1 MKLVVCVIIDKEVD
15 ALLLVEQTLGR
26 GYWFPFDEV
35 KQSETRAVAAK
46 RITSKLCPYDFEV
59 VNVLKIRCSDLLPCL
74 PSTQTYYLITK
85 GRLARANGSNL
96 VNSIW
101 MSFERMKTAI
111 KNRELLG
118 LEPYYLLKNIL
129 ERQQVNGWDDFIS
142 GGQIF
147 EESILQ
153 FIDCKQPDPN
163 NQLIAS
169 PQEQLMGSAKFN
181 IKIQERIF
189 KEFYSYTFP
198 SEYMS
203 FQAFVEGMDNKL
215 STGEKIKIQAYFR
228 AFDAQQKSYLTYS
241 DYLLGLAAMD
251 PSTSH
256 GGAPAEQRCRY
267 IFRFYN
273 LKNTGSMTLEE
284 FRQVLFILKPNVL
297 NIRILNNENYNFN
310 RELHTDVY
318 TLRAG
323 KTNNDTPPNSEIL
336 SAFNSFNVQNNS
348 LLQLTDFLNSVGQLK
363 YRGTS
368 VLFRL
373 STNVQDLLRMC
384 RRYKDVKTDNQLD
397 RGQSNVNYE
406 IADHCVTLKKSGTL
420 AQVESLRS
428 MNRSDQLSTTTENAL
443 RNLPRSPSEEIFD
456 RKTVATD
463 IQDLLRFFEK
473 RDQTKD
479 ALMWTPSAFI
489 NLAKNVVSLC
499 REVREIIRRE
509 PRCVKLTS
517 PCYVL
522 GDIHGNY
529 QDLVCFEKSL
539 WRATPLLSPASFLFL
554 GDYVDRGIHGLEVII
569 YLLAAKYQCPKKV
582 ILLRGN
588 HEIRKVQQMF
598 SFFKECIGKFGDILG
613 KEVWDSINSVFDVL
627 PLAAVID
634 DKILCLHGG
643 IPSPTSCPG
652 DFISTVNDVVVPLID
667 PENESPLAWEIMWN
681 DPFSIDTNTIGQIP
695 NGANG
700 GFFNNTRRST
710 GNYFTCEALLAFLD
724 KNNFTHVIRA
734 HEVQQ
739 VGFKVQLSGRLLTV
753 FSSSHY
759 CGGTNEA
766 ATVLVDSA
774 KLRLIRLDTT

>member
-1 MKLVVCVIIDKEVD
+1 
-15 ALLLVEQTLGR
+15 
-26 GYWFPFDEV
+26 V
-35 KQSETRAVAAK
+35 KQSETRAIAAK

>member
-15 ALLLVEQTLGR
+15 ALLLVEQNLGR
-26 GYWFPFDEV
+26 GYWFPFDEI
-35 KQSETRAVAAK
+35 KPGETRALTAK
-46 RITSKLCPYDFEV
+46 RITSKICPYDFELI
-59 VNVLKIRCSDLLPCL
+59 NVIKIRCSDLLPCL
-74 PSTQTYYLITK
+74 PSTQTYYLATK
-85 GRLARANGSNL
+85 GRSMRGNASNL

-101 MSFERMKTAI
+101 MNVERMKTAI

-118 LEPYYLLKNIL
+118 LEPFYLLKTIL
-129 ERQQVNGWDDFIS
+129 ERQQANGWDDFVS

-147 EESILQ
+147 EEPILQ

-181 IKIQERIF
+181 AKLQERVF
-189 KEFYSYTFP
+189 KEFYSFTFP

-203 FQAFVEGMDNKL
+203 FQAFTEAMDNKL
-215 STGEKIKIQAYFR
+215 SSIEKTKIQAYFR

-273 LKNTGSMTLEE
+273 IKNNGNMSIDE
-284 FRQVLFILKPNVL
+284 F
-297 NIRILNNENYNFN
+297 
-310 RELHTDVY
+310 RELHNDVQ
-318 TLRAG
+318 TLKAG
-323 KTNNDTPPNSEIL
+323 KNNNDIPPSSEIL
-336 SAFNSFNVQNNS
+336 SAFNSFNVQTNNQ
-348 LLQLTDFLNSVGQLK
+348 LQLTDFLNSVGQLK

-373 STNVQDLLRMC
+373 NTNVQDLLRMC
-384 RRYKDVKTDNQLD
+384 KRYKDVKIDNQND
-397 RGQSNVNYE
+397 RSQSNSNYE

-420 AQVESLRS
+420 SQVESLRS

-456 RKTVATD
+456 RRTVATD

-479 ALMWTPSAFI
+479 ALVWTPNTFI

-499 REVREIIRRE
+499 KEVREIIRRE
-509 PRCVKLTS
+509 PRCLKLSS

-582 ILLRGN
+582 LLLRGN

-598 SFFKECIGKFGDILG
+598 SFYKECLGKFGDTLG
-613 KEVWDSINSVFDVL
+613 KEVWDGINSVFDVL

-634 DKILCLHGG
+634 DKILCVHGG
-643 IPSPTSCPG
+643 IPSPASCPG
-652 DFISTVNDVVVPLID
+652 DFVSSVNDIIVPLSE

-681 DPFSIDTNTIGQIP
+681 DPFSIDTNTAAQLPI
-695 NGANG
+695 GANG

-710 GNYFTCEALLAFLD
+710 GNYFTSEALMTFLE

-766 ATVLVDSA
+766 ATVLVDAA

>member
-15 ALLLVEQTLGR
+15 ALLLVEQSLGR
-26 GYWFPFDEV
+26 GYWFPFDEI
-35 KQSETRAVAAK
+35 KPGETRAITAK
-46 RITSKLCPYDFEV
+46 RIASKICPYDFEL
-59 VNVLKIRCSDLLPCL
+59 VNVIKVRCSDLLPCL
-74 PSTQTYYLITK
+74 PSTQTYYLLTK
-85 GRLARANGSNL
+85 GRLMRGNASNL

-101 MSFERMKTAI
+101 MNLERMKTAV

-118 LEPYYLLKNIL
+118 LEPFYLLKTVL
-129 ERQQVNGWDDFIS
+129 ERQQTNGWDDFIS

-147 EESILQ
+147 EEPILQ

-163 NQLIAS
+163 NQLVAS

-181 IKIQERIF
+181 IKLQERVF

-203 FQAFVEGMDNKL
+203 YQAFIEAMDNKL
-215 STGEKIKIQAYFR
+215 SSAEKVKMQAYFR

-273 LKNTGSMTLEE
+273 IKNNGNMSIDE
-284 FRQVLFILKPNVL
+284 F
-297 NIRILNNENYNFN
+297 
-310 RELHTDVY
+310 RELHSDVQN
-318 TLRAG
+318 LKAG
-323 KTNNDTPPNSEIL
+323 KANNDVPPYSEIL
-336 SAFNSFNVQNNS
+336 SAFNSFNVQTNNQ
-348 LLQLTDFLNSVGQLK
+348 LQLTDFLNSVGQLK

-373 STNVQDLLRMC
+373 ATNVQDLLRMC
-384 RRYKDVKTDNQLD
+384 KRYKDVKADNQND
-397 RGQSNVNYE
+397 RAQSNFNYE

-428 MNRSDQLSTTTENAL
+428 MNRSDQLSTTTEYAL
-443 RNLPRSPSEEIFD
+443 RNIPRSPSEEIFD
-456 RKTVATD
+456 RRTVATD

-473 RDQTKD
+473 RDQSKD
-479 ALMWTPSAFI
+479 ALVWTPSIFI
-489 NLAKNVVSLC
+489 NLAKNVVTLC
-499 REVREIIRRE
+499 KEVRDIFRRE
-509 PRCVKLTS
+509 PRCLKISS

-582 ILLRGN
+582 LLLRGN

-598 SFFKECIGKFGDILG
+598 SFYKECMSKFGDTLG
-613 KEVWDSINSVFDVL
+613 KEVWDAINSVFDVL

-634 DKILCLHGG
+634 DKILCVHGG
-643 IPSPTSCPG
+643 IPSPVSCPG
-652 DFISTVNDVVVPLID
+652 DFVFAVNDIAVPLSD

-681 DPFSIDTNTIGQIP
+681 DPFSIDTNAAAQLPIGV
-695 NGANG
+695 NG

-710 GNYFTCEALLAFLD
+710 GNYFTSEALMTFLE

-766 ATVLVDSA
+766 ATVLVDAA

>member
-284 FRQVLFILKPNVL
+284 F
-297 NIRILNNENYNFN
+297 

>member
-15 ALLLVEQTLGR
+15 ALLLVEQSLGR
-26 GYWFPFDEV
+26 GYWFPFDEI
-35 KQSETRAVAAK
+35 KPGETRAITAK
-46 RITSKLCPYDFEV
+46 RIASKICPYDFELI
-59 VNVLKIRCSDLLPCL
+59 NVIKVRCSDLLPCL
-74 PSTQTYYLITK
+74 PSTQTYYLLTK
-85 GRLARANGSNL
+85 GRLMRGNASNL

-101 MSFERMKTAI
+101 MNLERMKTAV

-118 LEPYYLLKNIL
+118 LEPFYLLKTVL
-129 ERQQVNGWDDFIS
+129 DRQQTNGWDDFIS

-147 EESILQ
+147 EEPILQ

-163 NQLIAS
+163 NQLVAS

-181 IKIQERIF
+181 IKLQERIF

-203 FQAFVEGMDNKL
+203 YQAFTEAMDNKL
-215 STGEKIKIQAYFR
+215 SSAEKVKMQAYFR

-273 LKNTGSMTLEE
+273 IKNNGNMSIDE
-284 FRQVLFILKPNVL
+284 F
-297 NIRILNNENYNFN
+297 
-310 RELHTDVY
+310 RELHSDVQN
-318 TLRAG
+318 LKAG
-323 KTNNDTPPNSEIL
+323 KANNDVPPYSEIL
-336 SAFNSFNVQNNS
+336 SAFNSFNVQTNNQ
-348 LLQLTDFLNSVGQLK
+348 LQLTDFLNSVGQLK

-373 STNVQDLLRMC
+373 ATNVQDLLRMC
-384 RRYKDVKTDNQLD
+384 KRYKDVKADNQHD
-397 RGQSNVNYE
+397 RTQSNLNYE

-428 MNRSDQLSTTTENAL
+428 MNRSDQLSTTTEYAL
-443 RNLPRSPSEEIFD
+443 RNIPRSPSEEIFD
-456 RKTVATD
+456 RRTVATD

-473 RDQTKD
+473 RDQSKD
-479 ALMWTPSAFI
+479 ALVWTPSIFI
-489 NLAKNVVSLC
+489 NLAKNVVTLC
-499 REVREIIRRE
+499 KEVRDIFRRE
-509 PRCVKLTS
+509 PRCLKMSS

-582 ILLRGN
+582 LLLRGN

-598 SFFKECIGKFGDILG
+598 SFYKECMSKFGDTLG
-613 KEVWDSINSVFDVL
+613 KEVWDAINSVFDVL

-634 DKILCLHGG
+634 DKILCVHGG
-643 IPSPTSCPG
+643 IPSPVSCPG
-652 DFISTVNDVVVPLID
+652 DFVSAVNDIAVPLSD

-681 DPFSIDTNTIGQIP
+681 DPFSIDTNAAAQLPIGM
-695 NGANG
+695 NG

-710 GNYFTCEALLAFLD
+710 GNYFTSEALMTFLE

-766 ATVLVDSA
+766 ATVLVDAA

>member
-1 MKLVVCVIIDKEVD
+1 MKLVVCIIIDKEVD
-15 ALLLVEQTLGR
+15 ALLLVEQSLGR
-26 GYWFPFDEV
+26 GYWFPFDEI
-35 KQSETRAVAAK
+35 KQGETRALAAK
-46 RITSKLCPYDFEV
+46 RITSKLCPYDFEL

-85 GRLARANGSNL
+85 GRSVARANGTNL

-101 MSFERMKTAI
+101 MNFERMKTAI
-111 KNRELLG
+111 KNREFLG

-181 IKIQERIF
+181 TKLQERIF
-189 KEFYSYTFP
+189 KEFYSFTFP

-203 FQAFVEGMDNKL
+203 FQAFVEAMDNKL
-215 STGEKIKIQAYFR
+215 STTEKTKIQAYFR

-241 DYLLGLAAMD
+241 DYLLG
-251 PSTSH
+251 
-256 GGAPAEQRCRY
+256 APAEQRCRY

-273 LKNTGSMTLEE
+273 LKNNGNMSIEE
-284 FRQVLFILKPNVL
+284 F
-297 NIRILNNENYNFN
+297 
-310 RELHTDVY
+310 RELHTDVQN
-318 TLRAG
+318 LKAG
-323 KTNNDTPPNSEIL
+323 KANNDAPLYSEVV
-336 SAFNSFNVQNNS
+336 SAFNSFNVQANN

-373 STNVQDLLRMC
+373 NTSVQDLLRMC
-384 RRYKDVKTDNQLD
+384 KRYKDVKTDNLND
-397 RGQSNVNYE
+397 RAQTTVNYE

-420 AQVESLRS
+420 SQVESLRS

-443 RNLPRSPSEEIFD
+443 KNLPRSPSEEIFD
-456 RKTVATD
+456 RRTVATD
-463 IQDLLRFFEK
+463 TQDLLRFFEK

-479 ALMWTPSAFI
+479 ALMWTPSTFI
-489 NLAKNVVSLC
+489 NLAKNVVNLC
-499 REVREIIRRE
+499 REVRDIIRRE
-509 PRCVKLTS
+509 PRCLKLAS

-582 ILLRGN
+582 LLLRGN

-598 SFFKECIGKFGDILG
+598 SFYKECLGKFGDILG
-613 KEVWDSINSVFDVL
+613 KEVWDAINGVFDVL

-634 DKILCLHGG
+634 DKILCVHGG
-643 IPSPTSCPG
+643 IPSPTSCSG
-652 DFISTVNDVVVPLID
+652 DFVSTVNDIIVPLSD

-681 DPFSIDTNTIGQIP
+681 DPFSIDTNTVAQLPI
-695 NGANG
+695 GANA

-710 GNYFTCEALLAFLD
+710 GNYFTCEALMAFLD
-724 KNNFTHVIRA
+724 KNNFSYVIRA

-774 KLRLIRLDTT
+774 KLRLIRLDTA

>member
-1 MKLVVCVIIDKEVD
+1 MKLVICVIIDKEVD
-15 ALLLVEQTLGR
+15 SLLLVEQNLGR
-26 GYWFPFDEV
+26 GYWFPFDEI
-35 KQSETRAVAAK
+35 KTGETRAIAAK
-46 RITSKLCPYDFEV
+46 RITSKICPYDFEL
-59 VNVLKIRCSDLLPCL
+59 VNILKIRCSDLLPCL
-74 PSTQTYYLITK
+74 PSTQTYYLLTK
-85 GRLARANGSNL
+85 GRLIRGNATNL

-101 MSFERMKTAI
+101 MNFERMKSAV

-118 LEPYYLLKNIL
+118 LEPFYLLKSIL

-147 EESILQ
+147 EEPILQ
-153 FIDCKQPDPN
+153 FIECKQPDPN

-181 IKIQERIF
+181 IKLQERIF

-203 FQAFVEGMDNKL
+203 FQAFVEAMDNKI
-215 STGEKIKIQAYFR
+215 STSEKSKLQAYFR

-241 DYLLGLAAMD
+241 DYLIGLAAMD

-273 LKNTGSMTLEE
+273 IKNNGNMSIEE
-284 FRQVLFILKPNVL
+284 FR
-297 NIRILNNENYNFN
+297 
-310 RELHTDVY
+310 ELHADVQN
-318 TLRAG
+318 LKAG
-323 KTNNDTPPNSEIL
+323 KTNNDVPPYSEVL
-336 SAFNSFNVQNNS
+336 SAFNSFNVQMNNQ
-348 LLQLTDFLNSVGQLK
+348 LQLTDFLNSVGQLK

-373 STNVQDLLRMC
+373 GTNVQDLLRMC
-384 RRYKDVKTDNQLD
+384 KRYKDVKADNQND
-397 RGQSNVNYE
+397 RIQTNTNYE

-420 AQVESLRS
+420 SQVESLRS
-428 MNRSDQLSTTTENAL
+428 MNRSDQLSTTTEHAL

-456 RKTVATD
+456 RRTVATD

-479 ALMWTPSAFI
+479 ALMWTPNTFI
-489 NLAKNVVSLC
+489 NLAKNVVNLC
-499 REVREIIRRE
+499 KEVREIIRRE
-509 PRCVKLTS
+509 PRCLKLAS

-569 YLLAAKYQCPKKV
+569 YLLAAKFQCPKKV
-582 ILLRGN
+582 LLLRGN

-598 SFFKECIGKFGDILG
+598 SFFKECIGKFGDTLG
-613 KEVWDSINSVFDVL
+613 KEVWDAINSVFDVL

-643 IPSPTSCPG
+643 IPSPMSCPG
-652 DFISTVNDVVVPLID
+652 DFISTVNDIIVPLSE
-667 PENESPLAWEIMWN
+667 PESESPLAWEIMWN
-681 DPFSIDTNTIGQIP
+681 DPFSIDTNTVAQLP
-695 NGANG
+695 TGANG

-710 GNYFTCEALLAFLD
+710 GNYFTSEALMTFLD

>member
-1 MKLVVCVIIDKEVD
+1 MKLVVCVIIDKEAD
-15 ALLLVEQTLGR
+15 ALLLVEQNLGR
-26 GYWFPFDEV
+26 GYWFPFDEI
-35 KQSETRAVAAK
+35 KSSETRALAAK
-46 RITSKLCPYDFEV
+46 RITSKICPYDFEL
-59 VNVLKIRCSDLLPCL
+59 VNVIKIRCSDLLPCL
-74 PSTQTYYLITK
+74 PSTQTYYLLTK
-85 GRLARANGSNL
+85 GRLNRGNGSTL

-101 MSFERMKTAI
+101 MNFERMKTAV

-118 LEPYYLLKNIL
+118 LEPFYLLKTII
-129 ERQQVNGWDDFIS
+129 ERQQANGWDDFIS

-147 EESILQ
+147 EEPILQ

-181 IKIQERIF
+181 TKLQERIF

-203 FQAFVEGMDNKL
+203 YQAFTEAMDNKL
-215 STGEKIKIQAYFR
+215 STVEKTKMQAYFR

-273 LKNTGSMTLEE
+273 IKNNGNMSVEE
-284 FRQVLFILKPNVL
+284 FR
-297 NIRILNNENYNFN
+297 
-310 RELHTDVY
+310 ELHADVQN
-318 TLRAG
+318 LKAG
-323 KTNNDTPPNSEIL
+323 KTNNDAPPYSEIL
-336 SAFNSFNVQNNS
+336 SAFNSFNVQTNNQ
-348 LLQLTDFLNSVGQLK
+348 LQLTDFLNSVGQLK

-384 RRYKDVKTDNQLD
+384 KRYKDVKTDNQSD
-397 RGQSNVNYE
+397 RNQTNAVYE

-420 AQVESLRS
+420 SQVESLRS
-428 MNRSDQLSTTTENAL
+428 MNRSDQLSTTTEHAL

-456 RKTVATD
+456 RRTVATD

-479 ALMWTPSAFI
+479 ALVWTPSTFI
-489 NLAKNVVSLC
+489 NLAKNVISLC
-499 REVREIIRRE
+499 KEVREIIRRE
-509 PRCVKLTS
+509 PRCLKISS

-554 GDYVDRGIHGLEVII
+554 GDYVDRGVHGLEVII
-569 YLLAAKYQCPKKV
+569 YLLAAKFQCPKKV
-582 ILLRGN
+582 LLLRGN

-598 SFFKECIGKFGDILG
+598 SFYKECLGKFGDTLG
-613 KEVWDSINSVFDVL
+613 KEVWDAINTVFDVL

-643 IPSPTSCPG
+643 IPSPTACPG
-652 DFISTVNDVVVPLID
+652 DFVSTVNDIIVPLSE
-667 PENESPLAWEIMWN
+667 PESESSLAWEIMWN
-681 DPFSIDTNTIGQIP
+681 DPFSIDTNTAAQIP
-695 NGANG
+695 SGATG
-700 GFFNNTRRST
+700 GFFPNTRRST
-710 GNYFTCEALLAFLD
+710 GNYFTGEALMAFLE

-734 HEVQQ
+734 HEVVQ

>member
-35 KQSETRAVAAK
+35 KQSETRAIAAK

-284 FRQVLFILKPNVL
+284 F
-297 NIRILNNENYNFN
+297 

>member
-15 ALLLVEQTLGR
+15 ALLLVEQSLGR
-26 GYWFPFDEV
+26 GYWFPFDEI
-35 KQSETRAVAAK
+35 KPGETRAITAK
-46 RITSKLCPYDFEV
+46 RIASKICPYDFEL
-59 VNVLKIRCSDLLPCL
+59 VNVIKVRCSDLLPCL
-74 PSTQTYYLITK
+74 PSTQTYYLLTK
-85 GRLARANGSNL
+85 GRLMRGNASNL

-101 MSFERMKTAI
+101 MNLERMKTAV

-118 LEPYYLLKNIL
+118 LEPFYLLKTVL
-129 ERQQVNGWDDFIS
+129 ERQQTNGWDDFIS

-147 EESILQ
+147 EEPILQ

-163 NQLIAS
+163 NQLVAS

-181 IKIQERIF
+181 IKLQERVF

-203 FQAFVEGMDNKL
+203 YQAFIEAMDNKL
-215 STGEKIKIQAYFR
+215 SSAEKVKMQAYFR

-256 GGAPAEQRCRY
+256 GAPAEQRCRY

-273 LKNTGSMTLEE
+273 IKNNGNMSIDE
-284 FRQVLFILKPNVL
+284 F
-297 NIRILNNENYNFN
+297 
-310 RELHTDVY
+310 RELHSDVQN
-318 TLRAG
+318 LKAG
-323 KTNNDTPPNSEIL
+323 KANNDVPPYSEIL
-336 SAFNSFNVQNNS
+336 SAFNSFNVQTNNQ
-348 LLQLTDFLNSVGQLK
+348 LQLTDFLNSVGQLK

-373 STNVQDLLRMC
+373 ATNVQDLLRMC
-384 RRYKDVKTDNQLD
+384 KRYKDVKADNQND
-397 RGQSNVNYE
+397 RAQSNFNYE

-428 MNRSDQLSTTTENAL
+428 MNRSDQLSTTTEYAL
-443 RNLPRSPSEEIFD
+443 RNIPRSPSEEIFD
-456 RKTVATD
+456 RRTVATD

-473 RDQTKD
+473 RDQSKD
-479 ALMWTPSAFI
+479 ALVWTPSIFI
-489 NLAKNVVSLC
+489 NLAKNVVTLC
-499 REVREIIRRE
+499 KEVRDIFRRE
-509 PRCVKLTS
+509 PRCLKISS

-582 ILLRGN
+582 LLLRGN

-598 SFFKECIGKFGDILG
+598 SFYKECMSKFGDTLG
-613 KEVWDSINSVFDVL
+613 KEVWDAINSVFDVL

-634 DKILCLHGG
+634 DKILCVHGG
-643 IPSPTSCPG
+643 IPSPVSCPG
-652 DFISTVNDVVVPLID
+652 DFVFAVNDIAVPLSD

-681 DPFSIDTNTIGQIP
+681 DPFSIDTNAAAQLPIGV
-695 NGANG
+695 NG

-710 GNYFTCEALLAFLD
+710 GNYFTSEALMTFLE

-766 ATVLVDSA
+766 ATVLVDAA

>member
-1 MKLVVCVIIDKEVD
+1 MKLVVCIIIDKEVD
-15 ALLLVEQTLGR
+15 ALLLVEQSLGR
-26 GYWFPFDEV
+26 GYWFPFDEI
-35 KQSETRAVAAK
+35 KQGETRALAAK
-46 RITSKLCPYDFEV
+46 RITSKLCPYDFEL

-85 GRLARANGSNL
+85 GRSARANGTNL

-101 MSFERMKTAI
+101 MNFERMKTAI
-111 KNRELLG
+111 KNREFLG

-181 IKIQERIF
+181 TKLQERIF
-189 KEFYSYTFP
+189 KEFYSFTFP

-203 FQAFVEGMDNKL
+203 FQAFVEAMDNKL
-215 STGEKIKIQAYFR
+215 STTEKTKIQAYFR

-273 LKNTGSMTLEE
+273 LKNNGNMSIEE
-284 FRQVLFILKPNVL
+284 F
-297 NIRILNNENYNFN
+297 
-310 RELHTDVY
+310 RELHTDVQN
-318 TLRAG
+318 LKAG
-323 KTNNDTPPNSEIL
+323 KANNDAPLYSEVV
-336 SAFNSFNVQNNS
+336 SAFNSFNVQANN

-373 STNVQDLLRMC
+373 NTSVQDLLRMC
-384 RRYKDVKTDNQLD
+384 KRYKDVKTDNLND
-397 RGQSNVNYE
+397 RAQTTVNYE

-420 AQVESLRS
+420 SQVESLRS

-443 RNLPRSPSEEIFD
+443 KNLPRSPSEEIFD
-456 RKTVATD
+456 RRTVATD
-463 IQDLLRFFEK
+463 TQDLLRFFEK

-479 ALMWTPSAFI
+479 ALMWTPSTFI
-489 NLAKNVVSLC
+489 NLAKNVVNLC
-499 REVREIIRRE
+499 REVRDIIRRE
-509 PRCVKLTS
+509 PRCLKLAS

-582 ILLRGN
+582 LLLRGN

-598 SFFKECIGKFGDILG
+598 SFYKECLGKFGDILG
-613 KEVWDSINSVFDVL
+613 KEVWDAINGVFDVL

-634 DKILCLHGG
+634 DKILCVHGG
-643 IPSPTSCPG
+643 IPSPTSCSG
-652 DFISTVNDVVVPLID
+652 DFVSTVNDIIVPLSD

-681 DPFSIDTNTIGQIP
+681 DPFSIDTNTVAQLPI
-695 NGANG
+695 GANA

-710 GNYFTCEALLAFLD
+710 GNYFTCEALMAFLD
-724 KNNFTHVIRA
+724 KNNFSYVIRA

-774 KLRLIRLDTT
+774 KLRLIRLDTA